1 MEPTGYLV
9 LEDGTIFP
17 GQSFGAIKEAAGEVV
32 FTTAMTGYQEVIT
45 DPSFAGQ
52 IVVMTYPHIGNV
64 GVNLEDMEA
73 GRPVLRGLVVRDYCP
88 TPSNWRSRGSLA
100 AFLQAHHIPA
110 LSGVDTRA
118 LTRRLR
124 TRGVMRGILSCQ
136 ASDPAA
142 LVERVLKVPDL
153 SALDL
158 VAQVTCKTAY
168 TLPVAGASPVAA
180 AGPQLRV
187 ALLDCGA
194 KANIGACLVARGC
207 TVTVLPADTPARE
220 ILGGRDSAGPF
231 HGVLLSNG
239 PGDPTVVSYAINTVR
254 ELVRAAPYRRIPIF
268 GICLGHQILAL
279 ALGGRT
285 YKLKFGHRGSN
296 HPVKDLA
303 TGRVSIT
310 TQNHGYAV
318 DAASLQGT
326 GLVVTHISLNDGSV
340 EGLRH
345 ETLPIFS
352 VQYHP
357 EASPGPH
364 DGLELFDRFVSLM
377 AGSEP
382 GLYRQY
388 A

>member
-1 MEPTGYLV
+1 MGYLV
-9 LEDGTIFP
+9 LEDGAIFP
-17 GQSFGAIKEAAGEVV
+17 GRSFGAMVEAAGEVV

-52 IVVMTYPHIGNV
+52 IVVMTCPHIGNV
-64 GVNLEDMEA
+64 GVNPEDMEA
-73 GRPVLRGLVVRDYCP
+73 ARPALRGLVVRDYCHI
-88 TPSNWRSRGSLA
+88 PSNWRSKGTLA
-100 AFLQAHHIPA
+100 AFLQAHGIPA

-124 TRGVMRGILSCQ
+124 TRGVMRGILSPQ
-136 ASDPAA
+136 AADPIA
-142 LVERVLKVPDL
+142 LVERARQVPDL

-158 VAQVTCKTAY
+158 VNQVTCQTIH
-168 TLPVAGASPVAA
+168 TLPLTEGPASPV
-180 AGPQLRV
+180 PWPRPRV

-194 KANIGACLVARGC
+194 KANIGACLAARGC
-207 TVTVLPADTPARE
+207 AVTVLPATTSAQE
-220 ILGGRDSAGPF
+220 IIAGGF

-239 PGDPTVVSYAINTVR
+239 PGDPAVVHYAIKTVQ
-254 ELVRAAPYRRIPIF
+254 ELVRAAPYQRIPIF

-318 DAASLQGT
+318 DADSLAGT

-364 DGLELFDRFVSLM
+364 DSLGLFDRFANLVRAEM
-377 AGSEP
+377 A
-382 GLYRQY
+382 LQQQY

>member
-1 MEPTGYLV
+1 MIGSTGYLA
-9 LEDGTIFP
+9 LEDGAIFP
-17 GQSFGAIKEAAGEVV
+17 GRSFGAMTEAAGEVV

-52 IVVMTYPHIGNV
+52 IVVMTCPHIGNV
-64 GVNLEDMEA
+64 GVNPEDMEA
-73 GRPVLRGLVVRDYCP
+73 AKPALRGLVVRDYSDI
-88 TPSNWRSRGSLA
+88 PSNWRSRGTLA
-100 AFLQAHHIPA
+100 AFLQAHGIPA

-124 TRGVMRGILSCQ
+124 TRGVMRGILSPQ
-136 ASDPAA
+136 AMDPAI
-142 LVERVLKVPDL
+142 LVERARQVPDL

-158 VAQVTCKTAY
+158 VAQVTRRTIH
-168 TLPVAGASPVAA
+168 TLPLPEGPDSPV
-180 AGPQLRV
+180 PWPRPRV

-194 KANIGACLVARGC
+194 KANIGSCLVARGC
-207 TVTVLPADTPARE
+207 AVTVLPATTSAQE
-220 ILGGRDSAGPF
+220 IIVGGY

-239 PGDPTVVSYAINTVR
+239 PGDPAVVTYAIRTVR
-254 ELVRAAPYRRIPIF
+254 ESIKMASYRRLPIF

-318 DAASLQGT
+318 DADSLAGT
-326 GLVVTHISLNDGSV
+326 GLVITHISLNDGSV

-364 DGLELFDRFVSLM
+364 DSLELFDRFASLVRTEM
-377 AGSEP
+377 A
-382 GLYRQY
+382 LQQQY